1 MRKGLLAL
9 TILGFL
15 LPGLSGK
22 AAETCDRTCLKG
34 FIDQYLAALVAHDPS
49 KLPLAKTVRF
59 TENTHDMK
67 LGDGLWKDATKIEKF
82 RQDIIDTTTHNAGS
96 YFVVDTTSGMPALAT
111 LRLKVIDG
119 KITEIETTVTRTPEE
134 GFFFDLTG
142 LEEPSPAMNYVPKPD
157 ERMSRED
164 DIRIASYYPRGLE
177 AGSFVK
183 VDAPFTEDAYRRENG
198 RLTAGP
204 ACTWNPSCKNIKT
217 QPSPTRPGLHDRLV
231 MVDEQM
237 GLVWHR
243 IDWPRGAGHRLA
255 AWEVFKVY
263 GGKIHAVEAFLQ
275 RVPED
280 EKSGW
285 E

>member
-1 MRKGLLAL
+1 MRNGLVALTMLGLLV
-9 TILGFL
+9 
-15 LPGLSGK
+15 PGLSTKG
-22 AAETCDRTCLKG
+22 AETCDRACLKG

-49 KLPLAKTVRF
+49 KLPLAKNVRF

-67 LGDGLWKDATKIEKF
+67 LGEGLWKEATAVQKF

-119 KITEIETTVTRTPEE
+119 KITEIETMVTRNAKE
-134 GFFFDLTG
+134 GFFFVLDG
-142 LEEPSPAMNYVPKPD
+142 LKEPSPAMNYVPKPD
-157 ERMSRED
+157 ELMSRAD
-164 DIRIASYYPRGLE
+164 DIRVAAYYPRGLE

-183 VDAPFTEDAYRRENG
+183 VDAPFTEDAYRKENG

-204 ACTWNPSCKNIKT
+204 DCTWNPSCKNIKT

-231 MVDEQM
+231 MVDEQA
-237 GLVWHR
+237 GIVWHR
-243 IDWPRGAGHRLA
+243 IDWPRGVGRRLA
-255 AWEVFKVY
+255 AWEAFKVY

-275 RVPED
+275 SVPED
-280 EKSGW
+280 ETSGW
-285 E
+285 K